1 MELGVS
7 ITRSATETY
16 DFLSV
21 PENFGKWKWGPG
33 VPLRPAGG
41 DWVADTVAGR
51 VAVRLSERNSFGVLD
66 YSVTLPSG
74 IRVYVPLRVVATRG
88 GCELVSTLFRRPD
101 VANDQVAVAAE
112 ALMRDLRAAKRILE
126 AR

>member
-7 ITRSATETY
+7 IIRSAAETY

-33 VPLRPAGG
+33 APLRRAGA
-41 DWVADTVAGR
+41 DWVADTVEGR
-51 VAVRLSERNSFGVLD
+51 VAVRLTERNSFGVLD

-74 IRVYVPLRVVATRG
+74 SRVYVPLRVVATGRG
-88 GCELVSTLFRRPD
+88 CHLVSTLFRLPE
-101 VANDQVAVAAE
+101 VADDQLAVAAE
-112 ALMRDLRAAKRILE
+112 KVLRDLREAKRILE